1 MPKRTMVYGT
11 TEEVEAAF
19 YDALSRADLDAMMAL
34 WAEDEEIFCIHPGA
48 ARLIGHAAIRAS
60 WQAIFERG
68 GVRIQPAQRHVSQ
81 NMLTAVHS
89 LIEEIQENGATP
101 TDVHVLATN
110 VYLKTAEG
118 WRMVSHHASLA
129 PGTFAGDRPVSAFVH

>member
-1 MPKRTMVYGT
+1 MPKRTLAYGT
-11 TEEVEAAF
+11 TDEVEAAF
-19 YDALSRADLDAMMAL
+19 YDALSRADLEAMMAL
-34 WAEDEEIFCIHPGA
+34 WADDEEIFCIHPGA
-48 ARLIGHAAIRAS
+48 PRLVGHAAIRAS

-68 GVRIQPAQRHVSQ
+68 GVRIQPVQRHVSQ

-89 LIEEIQENGATP
+89 LIEEIQDNGDGPA
-101 TDVHVLATN
+101 DVHVLATN

-129 PGTFAGDRPVSAFVH
+129 PGAFTSDRPASALVH

>member
-1 MPKRTMVYGT
+1 MPKRTLVYGT
-11 TEEVEAAF
+11 TDEIEAAF
-19 YDALSRADLDAMMAL
+19 YDALSRADLEAMMAL

-48 ARLIGHAAIRAS
+48 TRLIGHAAIRAS

-68 GVRIQPAQRHVSQ
+68 GVQIQPVQRHVSQ

-89 LIEEIQENGATP
+89 LIEEIHEDSDNPAE
-101 TDVHVLATN
+101 VHVLATN
-110 VYLKTAEG
+110 VYLKTAQG

-129 PGTFAGDRPVSAFVH
+129 PGTFASDRPVSAFMH